1 MPLSRLVVALLTIS
15 FLTCAGDAAGTLC
28 KYRAATPATCGA
40 AIDVPLNVPAAG
52 AQRSN
57 FMNAT
62 ASAAS

>member
-1 MPLSRLVVALLTIS
+1 
-15 FLTCAGDAAGTLC
+15 
-28 KYRAATPATCGA
+28 
-40 AIDVPLNVPAAG
+40 VPLNVPAAG